1 MRIFFGFTLAQR
13 KDVISKDRR
22 GRKVGKI
29 TLSAFDGSAAVQP
42 DFVLLKHEARVTIG
56 SILG

>member
-13 KDVISKDRR
+13 KDVILKDRR

-29 TLSAFDGSAAVQP
+29 TLSAFDGSAAVQL
-42 DFVLLKHEARVTIG
+42 VLLKHEARVTIG

>member
-29 TLSAFDGSAAVQP
+29 TLSAFDGSAAVQL
-42 DFVLLKHEARVTIG
+42 LLKHEARVTIG